1 MITKDIEHVLMQGS
15 ISDLRALYLAKRLS
29 VTDAIN
35 WYLSRIK
42 NISQNGPAINAVR
55 EVSMRAVD
63 DAKRADEAIA
73 RGDELQIL
81 HGIPVLL
88 KDNILTGDGMKAA
101 AGAAALRGF
110 QPVCDATLVTRLRLA
125 GAIVLGKTNLTEFAD
140 FVSDVMP
147 SGYSGNGGMVKNPH
161 GIEYGRGQGSSV
173 GSAAAVAASLCM
185 FAIGSETQN
194 SIQTPASYSS
204 VVGYK
209 PTVGFVS
216 RAGVVP
222 LVPSQDSPGPLTRSV
237 EDAALVASVLVGPD
251 MKDTASLISSMVI
264 PGSLTCEGLKHMR
277 VGVMRRQMADRE
289 EFLAVMPFFENV
301 LKKLSI
307 AGATMID
314 PCDLPSAEQ
323 LQEVRSSVFRTE
335 FKAALNAFLDESG
348 SPCGIDSME
357 GLIAWNEAHPESIPF
372 GQSLLIASNATNG
385 IGDLQYQAD
394 RARDITLSV
403 TAGIDAAMN
412 MFDVD
417 VLIAPM
423 GAAAKLTGKSGAPV
437 VAIPCGL
444 GPDSIP
450 FGITVMSKPGSD
462 ARLLAMAQQIELVIG
477 ERKLPVIQ

>member
-1 MITKDIEHVLMQGS
+1 MMTKDIEKILMQGS
-15 ISDLRALYLAKRLS
+15 IAELRALYLEKKLS
-29 VTDAIN
+29 VTDAVN
-35 WYLSRIK
+35 WYLNRI
-42 NISQNGPAINAVR
+42 NAISKNGPAINAVR
-55 EVSMRAVD
+55 EVSLRAMD

-73 RGDELQIL
+73 KGEDLPAL

-101 AGAAALRGF
+101 AGSAALRDF
-110 QPVCDATLVTRLRLA
+110 QPEDDATLVKRLRSA

-147 SGYSGNGGMVKNPH
+147 SGYSGNGGVVKNPH

-185 FAIGSETQN
+185 FAIGTETQN

-209 PTVGFVS
+209 PTVGLIS
-216 RAGVVP
+216 RAGIVP

-237 EDAALVASVLVGPD
+237 EDAILVAGILAGPD
-251 MKDTASLISSMVI
+251 MRDTASLMSSRGV
-264 PGSLTCEGLKHMR
+264 PDSLGCQGLKDIK

-289 EFLAVMPFFENV
+289 EFLPVMPFFENV
-301 LKKLSI
+301 LKKLST
-307 AGATMID
+307 AGASIID

-323 LQEVRSSVFRTE
+323 LQEVRSSVFKTE
-335 FKAALNAFLDESG
+335 FKAALNTFLQEND

-357 GLIAWNEAHPESIPF
+357 SLIAWNEAHPEFIPY
-372 GQSLLIASNATNG
+372 GQSLLLASNASKG
-385 IGDLQYQAD
+385 IDDAQYQSD
-394 RARDITLSV
+394 RARDISLSV
-403 TAGIDAAMN
+403 TTGIDAAMN
-412 MFDVD
+412 LQDID

-437 VAIPCGL
+437 IAIPCGM
-444 GPDSIP
+444 GPDLTP
-450 FGITVMSKPGSD
+450 FGVTIIAKVGDD
-462 ARLLAMAQQIELVIG
+462 AGLLAIGRQIELVVG
-477 ERKLPVIQ
+477 ERKVPVI

>member
-1 MITKDIEHVLMQGS
+1 MMTKDIEKILMQGS
-15 ISDLRALYLAKRLS
+15 ITELRALYLEKKLS
-29 VTDAIN
+29 VTDAVN
-35 WYLSRIK
+35 WYLNRI
-42 NISQNGPAINAVR
+42 NAISKNGPAINAVR
-55 EVSMRAVD
+55 EVSLRAMD

-73 RGDELQIL
+73 KGEDLPAL

-101 AGAAALRGF
+101 AGSAALRDF
-110 QPVCDATLVTRLRLA
+110 QPAGDATLVKRLRSA

-147 SGYSGNGGMVKNPH
+147 SGYSGNGGVVKNPH

-185 FAIGSETQN
+185 FAIGTETQN

-209 PTVGFVS
+209 PTVGLIS
-216 RAGVVP
+216 RAGIVP

-237 EDAALVASVLVGPD
+237 EDAILVAGILASPD
-251 MKDTASLISSMVI
+251 MRDTASLMSSRGV
-264 PGSLTCEGLKHMR
+264 PDSLGCQGLKDIK

-289 EFLAVMPFFENV
+289 EFLSVMPFFENV
-301 LKKLSI
+301 LKKLST
-307 AGATMID
+307 AGASIID

-335 FKAALNAFLDESG
+335 FKAALNTFLQEND

-357 GLIAWNEAHPESIPF
+357 SLIAWNEAHPEFIPY
-372 GQSLLIASNATNG
+372 GQSLLLASNASKG
-385 IGDLQYQAD
+385 IDDAQYQSD
-394 RARDITLSV
+394 RARDISLSV
-403 TAGIDAAMN
+403 TTGIDAAMN

-423 GAAAKLTGKSGAPV
+423 GAAAKLTGKAGAPV
-437 VAIPCGL
+437 IAIPCGM
-444 GPDSIP
+444 GPDLTP
-450 FGITVMSKPGSD
+450 FGVTIIAKVDDD
-462 ARLLAMAQQIELVIG
+462 ARLLAIGRQIELVVG
-477 ERKLPVIQ
+477 ERKVPVI

>member
-1 MITKDIEHVLMQGS
+1 MMTKDIEKILMQGS
-15 ISDLRALYLAKRLS
+15 IAELRALYLEKKLS
-29 VTDAIN
+29 VTDAVN
-35 WYLSRIK
+35 WYLNRI
-42 NISQNGPAINAVR
+42 NAISKNGPAINAVR
-55 EVSMRAVD
+55 EVSLRAMD

-73 RGDELQIL
+73 KGEDLQAL

-101 AGAAALRGF
+101 AGSAALRDF
-110 QPVCDATLVTRLRLA
+110 QPAGDATLVKRLRSA

-147 SGYSGNGGMVKNPH
+147 SGYSGNGGVVKNPH

-185 FAIGSETQN
+185 FAIGTETQN

-209 PTVGFVS
+209 PTVGLIS
-216 RAGVVP
+216 RAGIVP

-237 EDAALVASVLVGPD
+237 EDAILVAGILAGPD
-251 MKDTASLISSMVI
+251 MRDTASLMSSRGV
-264 PGSLTCEGLKHMR
+264 PDSLGCQGLKDIK

-289 EFLAVMPFFENV
+289 EFLSVMPFFENV
-301 LKKLSI
+301 LKKLST
-307 AGATMID
+307 AGASIID

-335 FKAALNAFLDESG
+335 FKAALNTFLQEND

-357 GLIAWNEAHPESIPF
+357 SLIAWNEAHPEFIPY
-372 GQSLLIASNATNG
+372 GQSLLLASNASKG
-385 IGDLQYQAD
+385 IDDAQYQSD
-394 RARDITLSV
+394 RARDISLSV
-403 TAGIDAAMN
+403 TTGIDAAMN

-423 GAAAKLTGKSGAPV
+423 GAAAKLTGKAGAPV
-437 VAIPCGL
+437 IAIPCGM
-444 GPDSIP
+444 GPDLTP
-450 FGITVMSKPGSD
+450 FGVTIIAKVDDD
-462 ARLLAMAQQIELVIG
+462 ARLLAIGRQIELVVG
-477 ERKLPVIQ
+477 ERKVPVI

>member
-1 MITKDIEHVLMQGS
+1 MMTKDIEKILMQGS
-15 ISDLRALYLAKRLS
+15 IAELRALYLEKKLS
-29 VTDAIN
+29 VTDAVT
-35 WYLSRIK
+35 WYLNRI
-42 NISQNGPAINAVR
+42 NAISQNGPAINAVR
-55 EVSMRAVD
+55 EVSLRAMD
-63 DAKRADEAIA
+63 DVKRADEAIA
-73 RGDELQIL
+73 KGEDLPAL

-101 AGAAALRGF
+101 AGSAALRDF
-110 QPVCDATLVTRLRLA
+110 QPAGDATLVKRLRSA

-147 SGYSGNGGMVKNPH
+147 SGYSGNGGVVKNPH

-185 FAIGSETQN
+185 FAIGTETQN

-209 PTVGFVS
+209 PTVGLIS
-216 RAGVVP
+216 RAGIVP

-237 EDAALVASVLVGPD
+237 EDAILVAGILASPD
-251 MKDTASLISSMVI
+251 MRDTASLMSSRGV
-264 PGSLTCEGLKHMR
+264 PDSLGCQGLKDIK

-289 EFLAVMPFFENV
+289 EFLSVMPFFENV
-301 LKKLSI
+301 LKKLST
-307 AGATMID
+307 AGASIVD

-335 FKAALNAFLDESG
+335 FKAALNTFLQEND

-357 GLIAWNEAHPESIPF
+357 SLIAWNEAHPEFIPY
-372 GQSLLIASNATNG
+372 GQSLLLASNASKG
-385 IGDLQYQAD
+385 IDDAQYQSD
-394 RARDITLSV
+394 RARDISLSV
-403 TAGIDAAMN
+403 TTGIDAAMN

-423 GAAAKLTGKSGAPV
+423 GAAAKLTGKAGAPV
-437 VAIPCGL
+437 IAIPCGMGSDL
-444 GPDSIP
+444 TP
-450 FGITVMSKPGSD
+450 FGVTIIAKVGDD
-462 ARLLAMAQQIELVIG
+462 ARLLAIGRQIELVVG
-477 ERKLPVIQ
+477 ERKVPVI

>member
-1 MITKDIEHVLMQGS
+1 MMTKDIEKILMQGS
-15 ISDLRALYLAKRLS
+15 IAELRALYLEKKLS
-29 VTDAIN
+29 VTDAVN
-35 WYLSRIK
+35 WYLNRI
-42 NISQNGPAINAVR
+42 NAISQNGPAINAVR
-55 EVSMRAVD
+55 EVSLRAMD

-73 RGDELQIL
+73 KGEDLPAL

-101 AGAAALRGF
+101 AGSAALRDF
-110 QPVCDATLVTRLRLA
+110 QPAGDATLVKRLRSA

-147 SGYSGNGGMVKNPH
+147 SGYSGNGGVVKNPH

-185 FAIGSETQN
+185 FAIGTETQN

-209 PTVGFVS
+209 PTVGLIS
-216 RAGVVP
+216 RAGIVP

-237 EDAALVASVLVGPD
+237 EDAILVAGILASPD
-251 MKDTASLISSMVI
+251 MRDTASLMSSRGV
-264 PGSLTCEGLKHMR
+264 PDSLGCQGLKDIK

-289 EFLAVMPFFENV
+289 EFLSVMPFFENV
-301 LKKLSI
+301 LKKLST
-307 AGATMID
+307 AGASIID

-335 FKAALNAFLDESG
+335 FKAALNTFLQEND

-357 GLIAWNEAHPESIPF
+357 SLIAWNEAHPEFIPY
-372 GQSLLIASNATNG
+372 GQSLLLASNASKG
-385 IGDLQYQAD
+385 IDDAQYQSD
-394 RARDITLSV
+394 RARDISLSV
-403 TAGIDAAMN
+403 TTGIDAAMN

-423 GAAAKLTGKSGAPV
+423 GAAAKLTGKAGAPV
-437 VAIPCGL
+437 IAIPCGM
-444 GPDSIP
+444 GPDLTP
-450 FGITVMSKPGSD
+450 FGVTIIAKVDDD
-462 ARLLAMAQQIELVIG
+462 ARLLAIGRQIELVVG
-477 ERKLPVIQ
+477 ERKVPVI

>member
-1 MITKDIEHVLMQGS
+1 MMTKDIEKILMQGS
-15 ISDLRALYLAKRLS
+15 ITELRALYLEKKLS
-29 VTDAIN
+29 VTDAVT
-35 WYLSRIK
+35 WYLNRI
-42 NISQNGPAINAVR
+42 NAISQNGPAINAVR
-55 EVSMRAVD
+55 EVSLRAMD

-73 RGDELQIL
+73 KGEDLQAL

-101 AGAAALRGF
+101 AGSAALRDF
-110 QPVCDATLVTRLRLA
+110 QPAGDATLVKRLRSA

-147 SGYSGNGGMVKNPH
+147 SGYSGNGGVVKNPH

-185 FAIGSETQN
+185 FAIGTETQN

-209 PTVGFVS
+209 PTVGLIS
-216 RAGVVP
+216 RAGIVP

-237 EDAALVASVLVGPD
+237 EDAILVAGILASPD
-251 MKDTASLISSMVI
+251 MRDTASLMSSRGV
-264 PGSLTCEGLKHMR
+264 PDSLGCQGLKDIK

-289 EFLAVMPFFENV
+289 EFLSVMPFFENV
-301 LKKLSI
+301 LKKLST
-307 AGATMID
+307 AGASIID

-335 FKAALNAFLDESG
+335 FKAALNTFLQEND

-357 GLIAWNEAHPESIPF
+357 SLIAWNEAHPEFIPY
-372 GQSLLIASNATNG
+372 GQSLLLASNASKG
-385 IGDLQYQAD
+385 IDDAQYQSD
-394 RARDITLSV
+394 RARDISLSV
-403 TAGIDAAMN
+403 TTGIDAAMN

-423 GAAAKLTGKSGAPV
+423 GAAAKLTGKAGAPV
-437 VAIPCGL
+437 IAIPCGM
-444 GPDSIP
+444 GPDLTP
-450 FGITVMSKPGSD
+450 FGVTIIAKVDDD
-462 ARLLAMAQQIELVIG
+462 ARLLAIGRQIELVVG
-477 ERKLPVIQ
+477 ERKVPVI

>member
-1 MITKDIEHVLMQGS
+1 MMTKDIEKILMQGS
-15 ISDLRALYLAKRLS
+15 IAELRALYLEKKLS
-29 VTDAIN
+29 VTDAVN
-35 WYLSRIK
+35 WYLNRI
-42 NISQNGPAINAVR
+42 NAISQNGPAINAVR
-55 EVSMRAVD
+55 EVSLRAMD

-73 RGDELQIL
+73 KGEDLPAL

-101 AGAAALRGF
+101 AGSAALRDF
-110 QPVCDATLVTRLRLA
+110 QPAGDATLVKRLRSA

-147 SGYSGNGGMVKNPH
+147 SGYSGNGGVVKNPH

-185 FAIGSETQN
+185 FAIGTETQN

-209 PTVGFVS
+209 PTVGLIS
-216 RAGVVP
+216 RAGIVP

-237 EDAALVASVLVGPD
+237 EDAILVAGILASPD
-251 MKDTASLISSMVI
+251 MRDTASLMSSRGV
-264 PGSLTCEGLKHMR
+264 PDSLGCQGLKDIK

-289 EFLAVMPFFENV
+289 EFLSVMPFFENV
-301 LKKLSI
+301 LKKLST
-307 AGATMID
+307 AGASIVD

-335 FKAALNAFLDESG
+335 FKAALNTFLQEND

-357 GLIAWNEAHPESIPF
+357 SLIAWNEAHPEFIPY
-372 GQSLLIASNATNG
+372 GQSLLLASNASKG
-385 IGDLQYQAD
+385 IDDAQYQSD
-394 RARDITLSV
+394 RARDISLSV
-403 TAGIDAAMN
+403 TTGIDAAMN

-423 GAAAKLTGKSGAPV
+423 GAAAKLTGKAGAPV
-437 VAIPCGL
+437 IAIPCGMGSDL
-444 GPDSIP
+444 TP
-450 FGITVMSKPGSD
+450 FGVTIIAKVGDD
-462 ARLLAMAQQIELVIG
+462 ARLLAIGRQIELVVG
-477 ERKLPVIQ
+477 ERKVPVI

>member
-1 MITKDIEHVLMQGS
+1 MMTKDIEKILMQGS
-15 ISDLRALYLAKRLS
+15 ITELRALYLEKKLS
-29 VTDAIN
+29 VTDAVT
-35 WYLSRIK
+35 WYLNRI
-42 NISQNGPAINAVR
+42 NAISQNGPAINAVR
-55 EVSMRAVD
+55 EVSLRAMD

-73 RGDELQIL
+73 KGEDLQAL

-101 AGAAALRGF
+101 AGSAALRDF
-110 QPVCDATLVTRLRLA
+110 QPAGDATLVKRLRSA

-147 SGYSGNGGMVKNPH
+147 SGYSGNGGVVKNPH

-185 FAIGSETQN
+185 FAIGTETQN

-209 PTVGFVS
+209 PTVGLIS
-216 RAGVVP
+216 RAGIVP

-237 EDAALVASVLVGPD
+237 EDAILVAGILASPD
-251 MKDTASLISSMVI
+251 MRDTASLMSSRGV
-264 PGSLTCEGLKHMR
+264 PDSLGCQGLKDIK

-289 EFLAVMPFFENV
+289 EFLSVMPFFENV
-301 LKKLSI
+301 LKKLST
-307 AGATMID
+307 AGASIVD

-335 FKAALNAFLDESG
+335 FKAALNTFLQEND

-357 GLIAWNEAHPESIPF
+357 SLIAWNEAHPEFIPY
-372 GQSLLIASNATNG
+372 GQSLLLASNASKG
-385 IGDLQYQAD
+385 IDDAQYQSD
-394 RARDITLSV
+394 RARDISLSV
-403 TAGIDAAMN
+403 TTGIDAAMN

-423 GAAAKLTGKSGAPV
+423 GAAAKLTGKAGAPV
-437 VAIPCGL
+437 IAIPCGMGSDL
-444 GPDSIP
+444 TP
-450 FGITVMSKPGSD
+450 FGVTIIVKVDDD
-462 ARLLAMAQQIELVIG
+462 ARLLAIGRQIELVVG
-477 ERKLPVIQ
+477 ERKVPVI

>member
-1 MITKDIEHVLMQGS
+1 MMTKDIEKILMQGS
-15 ISDLRALYLAKRLS
+15 ITELRALYLEKKLS
-29 VTDAIN
+29 VTDAVT
-35 WYLSRIK
+35 WYLNRI
-42 NISQNGPAINAVR
+42 NAISQNGPAINAVR
-55 EVSMRAVD
+55 EVSLRAMD

-73 RGDELQIL
+73 KGEDLPAL

-101 AGAAALRGF
+101 AGSAALRDF
-110 QPVCDATLVTRLRLA
+110 QPAGDATLVKRLRSA

-147 SGYSGNGGMVKNPH
+147 SGYSGNGGVVKNPH

-185 FAIGSETQN
+185 FAIGTETQN

-209 PTVGFVS
+209 PTVGLIS
-216 RAGVVP
+216 RAGIVP

-237 EDAALVASVLVGPD
+237 EDAILVAGILASPD
-251 MKDTASLISSMVI
+251 MRDTASLMSSRGV
-264 PGSLTCEGLKHMR
+264 PDSLGCQGLKDIK

-289 EFLAVMPFFENV
+289 EFLSVMPFFENV
-301 LKKLSI
+301 LKKLST
-307 AGATMID
+307 AGASIID

-335 FKAALNAFLDESG
+335 FKAALNTFLQEND

-357 GLIAWNEAHPESIPF
+357 SLIAWNEAHPEFIPY
-372 GQSLLIASNATNG
+372 GQSLLLASNASKG
-385 IGDLQYQAD
+385 IDDAQYQSD
-394 RARDITLSV
+394 RARDISLSV
-403 TAGIDAAMN
+403 TTGIDAAMN

-423 GAAAKLTGKSGAPV
+423 GAAAKLTGKAGAPV
-437 VAIPCGL
+437 IAIPCGM
-444 GPDSIP
+444 GPDLTP
-450 FGITVMSKPGSD
+450 FGVTIIAKVDDD
-462 ARLLAMAQQIELVIG
+462 ARLLAIGRQIELVVG
-477 ERKLPVIQ
+477 ERKVPVI

>member
-1 MITKDIEHVLMQGS
+1 MMTKDIENVLMRGS
-15 ISDLRALYLAKRLS
+15 IAELRALYVERRLS
-29 VTDAIN
+29 VTDAVN
-35 WYLSRIK
+35 WYLSRI
-42 NISQNGPAINAVR
+42 NDISQNGPAINAVR
-55 EVSMRAVD
+55 EVSLRAMD

-73 RGDELQIL
+73 RGEDLQAL

-101 AGAAALRGF
+101 AGAAALRNF
-110 QPVCDATLVTRLRLA
+110 QPDGDATLVKRLRSA
-125 GAIVLGKTNLTEFAD
+125 GAIVLGKTYLTEFAD

-147 SGYSGNGGMVKNPH
+147 SGYSGNGGIVKNPH

-209 PTVGFVS
+209 PTVGLVS

-237 EDAALVASVLVGPD
+237 EDAALVASIMAGPD
-251 MKDTASLISSMVI
+251 MKDTASLMASKVM
-264 PGSLTCEGLKHMR
+264 PGSLTCQGLKHIR

-289 EFLAVMPFFENV
+289 EFLPVMPFFENV
-301 LKKLSI
+301 LKKLSA
-307 AGATMID
+307 AGASIID

-323 LQEVRSSVFRTE
+323 LQDVRSSVFRTE
-335 FKAALNAFLDESG
+335 FKASLNTFLQEHG

-357 GLIAWNEAHPESIPF
+357 TLIAWNEAHPESIPY
-372 GQSLLIASNATNG
+372 GQSLLLASNASKG
-385 IGDLQYQAD
+385 IDDAQYQSD
-394 RARDITLSV
+394 RARDISLSV

-417 VLIAPM
+417 LLIAPM
-423 GAAAKLTGKSGAPV
+423 GAAAKLTGKAGAPV
-437 VAIPCGL
+437 IAIPCGM
-444 GPDSIP
+444 GPDSTP
-450 FGITVMSKPGSD
+450 FGVTIIAKVGDD
-462 ARLLAMAQQIELVIG
+462 ARLLAMGHQIELIVG
-477 ERKLPVIQ
+477 ERKVPVI

>member
-1 MITKDIEHVLMQGS
+1 MMTKDIEKILMQGS
-15 ISDLRALYLAKRLS
+15 ITELRALYLEKKLS
-29 VTDAIN
+29 VTDAVN
-35 WYLSRIK
+35 WYLNRI
-42 NISQNGPAINAVR
+42 NTISKNGPAINAVR
-55 EVSMRAVD
+55 EVSLRAVD

-73 RGDELQIL
+73 KGEDLQAL

-101 AGAAALRGF
+101 AGSAALRDF
-110 QPVCDATLVTRLRLA
+110 QPAGDATLVKRLRSA

-147 SGYSGNGGMVKNPH
+147 SGYSGNGGAVKNPH

-185 FAIGSETQN
+185 FAIGTETQN

-209 PTVGFVS
+209 PTVGLIS
-216 RAGVVP
+216 RAGIVP

-237 EDAALVASVLVGPD
+237 EDAILVAGILAGPD
-251 MKDTASLISSMVI
+251 MRDTASLMSSRGV
-264 PGSLTCEGLKHMR
+264 PDSLGCQGLKDIK

-289 EFLAVMPFFENV
+289 ELLSVMPFFENV
-301 LKKLSI
+301 LKKLST
-307 AGATMID
+307 AGASIID

-335 FKAALNAFLDESG
+335 FKAALNTFLQEND

-357 GLIAWNEAHPESIPF
+357 SLIAWNEAHPEFIPY
-372 GQSLLIASNATNG
+372 GQSLLLASNASKG
-385 IGDLQYQAD
+385 IDDAQYQSD
-394 RARDITLSV
+394 RARDISLSV
-403 TAGIDAAMN
+403 TTGIDAAMN
-412 MFDVD
+412 LQDID

-437 VAIPCGL
+437 IAIPCGM
-444 GPDSIP
+444 GPDLTP
-450 FGITVMSKPGSD
+450 FGVTIIAKVGDD
-462 ARLLAMAQQIELVIG
+462 ARLLAIGRQIELVVG
-477 ERKLPVIQ
+477 ERKVPVI

>member
-1 MITKDIEHVLMQGS
+1 MMTKDIENVLMQGS
-15 ISDLRALYLAKRLS
+15 IAELRALYVEKRLS
-29 VTDAIN
+29 VADAVS
-35 WYLSRIK
+35 WYLSRIDA
-42 NISQNGPAINAVR
+42 ISQKGPAINAVR
-55 EVSMRAVD
+55 EVSLRAMD

-73 RGDELQIL
+73 RGEDLQVL

-101 AGAAALRGF
+101 AGAAALRDF
-110 QPVCDATLVTRLRLA
+110 QPAGDATLVKRLRSA

-147 SGYSGNGGMVKNPH
+147 SGYSGNGGVVKNPH

-209 PTVGFVS
+209 PTVGLVS

-237 EDAALVASVLVGPD
+237 EDAALVASVLAGPD
-251 MKDTASLISSMVI
+251 MKDTLSLMASKVM
-264 PGSLTCEGLKHMR
+264 PGSLTCQGLKHVR

-289 EFLAVMPFFENV
+289 EFLPVMPFFENV
-301 LKKLSI
+301 LKKLSM
-307 AGATMID
+307 AGALIID

-335 FKAALNAFLDESG
+335 FKAALNTFLKENG
-348 SPCGIDSME
+348 SPSGIDSME
-357 GLIAWNEAHPESIPF
+357 SLIAWNETHPEFIPY
-372 GQSLLIASNATNG
+372 GQSLLIASNQTKG
-385 IGDLQYQAD
+385 IDDAQYQLD
-394 RARDITLSV
+394 RARDISLTV
-403 TAGIDAAMN
+403 TAGIDAAMD

-417 VLIAPM
+417 VLMVPM

-437 VAIPCGL
+437 IAIPCGM
-444 GPDSIP
+444 GPDLTP
-450 FGITVMSKPGSD
+450 FGVTIIAKSGDD
-462 ARLLAMAQQIELVIG
+462 ARLLAIGHQIELVVG
-477 ERKLPVIQ
+477 ERKIPVI

>member
-1 MITKDIEHVLMQGS
+1 MTKDIENVLMRGS
-15 ISDLRALYLAKRLS
+15 IAELRALYVERRLS
-29 VTDAIN
+29 VTDAVN
-35 WYLSRIK
+35 WYLSRI
-42 NISQNGPAINAVR
+42 NDISQNGPAINAVR
-55 EVSMRAVD
+55 EVSLLAMD

-73 RGDELQIL
+73 RGEDLQAL

-101 AGAAALRGF
+101 AGAAALRNF
-110 QPVCDATLVTRLRLA
+110 QPDGDATLVKRLRSA

-147 SGYSGNGGMVKNPH
+147 SGYSGNGGIVKNPH

-209 PTVGFVS
+209 PTVGLVS

-237 EDAALVASVLVGPD
+237 EDAALVASILAGPD
-251 MKDTASLISSMVI
+251 MRDTASLLSSRGM
-264 PGSLTCEGLKHMR
+264 PGSFNCQGPKDIR

-289 EFLAVMPFFENV
+289 ELLPFLPFFENV
-301 LKKLSI
+301 LKKLST
-307 AGATMID
+307 AGVSLID

-323 LQEVRSSVFRTE
+323 LHEVRSSVFRTE
-335 FKAALNAFLDESG
+335 FKASLNTFLQEHG

-357 GLIAWNEAHPESIPF
+357 TLIAWNEAHPESIPY
-372 GQSLLIASNATNG
+372 GQSLLLASNASKG
-385 IGDLQYQAD
+385 IDDAQYQSD
-394 RARDITLSV
+394 RARDISLSV

-417 VLIAPM
+417 LLIAPM
-423 GAAAKLTGKSGAPV
+423 GAAAKLTGKAGAPV
-437 VAIPCGL
+437 IAIPCGM
-444 GPDSIP
+444 GPDSTP
-450 FGITVMSKPGSD
+450 FGVTIIAKVGDD
-462 ARLLAMAQQIELVIG
+462 ARLLAMGHQIELIVG
-477 ERKLPVIQ
+477 ERKVPVI

>member
-1 MITKDIEHVLMQGS
+1 MMTKDIEKILMQGS
-15 ISDLRALYLAKRLS
+15 IAELRALYLEKKLS
-29 VTDAIN
+29 VSDAVN
-35 WYLSRIK
+35 WYLNRI
-42 NISQNGPAINAVR
+42 NAISQNGPAINAVR
-55 EVSMRAVD
+55 EVSLRAMD

-73 RGDELQIL
+73 KGEDLPAL

-101 AGAAALRGF
+101 AGSAALRDF
-110 QPVCDATLVTRLRLA
+110 QPAGDATLVKRLRSA

-147 SGYSGNGGMVKNPH
+147 SGYSGNGGVVKNPH

-185 FAIGSETQN
+185 FAIGTETQN

-209 PTVGFVS
+209 PTVGLIS
-216 RAGVVP
+216 RAGIVP

-237 EDAALVASVLVGPD
+237 EDAILVAGILAGPD
-251 MKDTASLISSMVI
+251 MRDTASLMSSRGV
-264 PGSLTCEGLKHMR
+264 PDSLGCQGLKDIK

-289 EFLAVMPFFENV
+289 EFLSVMPFFENV
-301 LKKLSI
+301 LKKLST
-307 AGATMID
+307 AGASIID

-335 FKAALNAFLDESG
+335 FKAALNTFLQEND

-357 GLIAWNEAHPESIPF
+357 SLIAWNEAHPEFIPY
-372 GQSLLIASNATNG
+372 GQSLLLASNASKG
-385 IGDLQYQAD
+385 IDDAQYQSD
-394 RARDITLSV
+394 RARDISLSV
-403 TAGIDAAMN
+403 TTGIDAAMN
-412 MFDVD
+412 LQDID

-423 GAAAKLTGKSGAPV
+423 GAAAKLTGKAGAPV
-437 VAIPCGL
+437 IAIPCGM
-444 GPDSIP
+444 GPDLTP
-450 FGITVMSKPGSD
+450 FGVTIIAKVDDD
-462 ARLLAMAQQIELVIG
+462 ARLLAIGRQIELVVG
-477 ERKLPVIQ
+477 ERKVPVI

>member
-1 MITKDIEHVLMQGS
+1 MMTKDIEKILMQGS
-15 ISDLRALYLAKRLS
+15 IAELRALYLEKKLS
-29 VTDAIN
+29 VTDAVN
-35 WYLSRIK
+35 WYLNRI
-42 NISQNGPAINAVR
+42 NAISQNGPAINAVR
-55 EVSMRAVD
+55 EVSLRAMD

-73 RGDELQIL
+73 KGEDLPAL

-101 AGAAALRGF
+101 AGSAALRDF
-110 QPVCDATLVTRLRLA
+110 QPAGDATLVKRLRSA

-147 SGYSGNGGMVKNPH
+147 SGYSGNGGVVKNPH

-185 FAIGSETQN
+185 FAIGTETQN

-209 PTVGFVS
+209 PTVGLIS
-216 RAGVVP
+216 RAGIVP

-237 EDAALVASVLVGPD
+237 EDAILVAGILASPD
-251 MKDTASLISSMVI
+251 MRDTASLMSSRGV
-264 PGSLTCEGLKHMR
+264 PDSLGCQGLKDIK

-289 EFLAVMPFFENV
+289 EFLSVMPFFENV
-301 LKKLSI
+301 LKKLST
-307 AGATMID
+307 AGASIID

-335 FKAALNAFLDESG
+335 FKAALNTFLQEND

-357 GLIAWNEAHPESIPF
+357 SLIAWNEAHPEFIPY
-372 GQSLLIASNATNG
+372 GQSLLLASNASKG
-385 IGDLQYQAD
+385 IDDAQYQSD
-394 RARDITLSV
+394 RARDISLSV
-403 TAGIDAAMN
+403 TTGIDAAMN

-423 GAAAKLTGKSGAPV
+423 GAAAKLTGKAGAPV
-437 VAIPCGL
+437 IAIPCGMGSDL
-444 GPDSIP
+444 TP
-450 FGITVMSKPGSD
+450 FGVTIIAKVGDD
-462 ARLLAMAQQIELVIG
+462 ARLLAIGRQIELVVG
-477 ERKLPVIQ
+477 ERKVPVI